1 MANSADIQTTPVEAD
16 KDVRAYQ
23 VVGNTLLE
31 RIRAGEFRAIG
42 KLPPE
47 RELAEIY
54 GVGRAVIRDALV
66 MLEVKG
72 LIQSRQGSGI
82 YITRRAYEIDPEG
95 SADAAPSQPWDSLPP
110 AGPYELLQAR
120 QWLESHMARLAATN
134 ATDDDIVAIEQAYE
148 DHRTANFGEPKDNF
162 DMVFHMTIARATQNP
177 ELVGLVNQLWFRRE
191 NNPLWKSFQARMADI
206 QPRDRLTNDHDKIVE
221 AMRRRDGDAAYVAM
235 WQHIENMKTFLFSTG
250 DMMPDDGEPR
260 SPSRR
265 RLKQSA

>member
-1 MANSADIQTTPVEAD
+1 MTGSDDEQTTRIDAD

-23 VVGNTLLE
+23 IVGNSLLE
-31 RIRAGEFRAIG
+31 RIRNGEFRAVG

-54 GVGRAVIRDALV
+54 SVGRAVIRDALV

-82 YITRRAYEIDPEG
+82 YITRRAYEIEP
-95 SADAAPSQPWDSLPP
+95 ADTSEVLQNQPWDNLPA

-134 ATDDDIVAIEQAYE
+134 ATDEDLLVIEQAYE
-148 DHRTANFGEPKDNF
+148 DHRKAHFGEPKESL
-162 DMVFHMTIARATQNP
+162 DMIFHLSIARATQNP
-177 ELVGLVNQLWFRRE
+177 EIVGLVNQLWLRRE
-191 NNPLWKSFQARMADI
+191 NNPIWKNFYVPAAEMQL
-206 QPRDRLTNDHDKIVE
+206 RDRWVHDHDRLVN

-235 WQHIENMKTFLFSTG
+235 WQHIENVKTFIMGMG
-250 DMMPDDGEPR
+250 DQPEDGDTKPA
-260 SPSRR
+260 RR
-265 RLKQSA
+265 KLKQTV

>member
-1 MANSADIQTTPVEAD
+1 MANSADIQTIPLETD

-82 YITRRAYEIDPEG
+82 YITRRAYEIEPES
-95 SADAAPSQPWDSLPP
+95 SAEAPPSQPWDTLPP
-110 AGPYELLQAR
+110 AGPFELLQAR
-120 QWLESHMARLAATN
+120 QWLESHMARLAATH

-148 DHRTANFGEPKDNF
+148 DHRAASFGEPKDNF
-162 DMVFHMTIARATQNP
+162 DMVFHMTLARATQNP
-177 ELVGLVNQLWFRRE
+177 EIVGLVNQLWFRRE
-191 NNPLWKSFQARMADI
+191 NNPLWKSFQARIADM
-206 QPRDRLTNDHDKIVE
+206 QPRDRLVNDHDKIVE

-235 WQHIENMKTFLFSTG
+235 WQHIENLKALLFATG
-250 DMMPDDGEPR
+250 DMTAEDSEPK
-260 SPSRR
+260 PTAKR
-265 RLKQSA
+265 RLKQNA